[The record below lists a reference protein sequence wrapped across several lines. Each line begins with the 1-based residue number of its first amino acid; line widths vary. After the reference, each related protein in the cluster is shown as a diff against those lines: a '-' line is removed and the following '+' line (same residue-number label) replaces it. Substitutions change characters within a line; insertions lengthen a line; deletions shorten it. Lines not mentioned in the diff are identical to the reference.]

1 MSGVVVYK
9 DDEMEEDDLSMDI
22 GLPTD
27 VKHVTHIGIDGSAT
41 SILSKGWDSLKT
53 PDLPA
58 LSPSLDLLAKPEHV
72 PSDSCACL
80 PPIHSTPSPPS
91 MPAEVSPDLPAPP
104 PPPHLTAS
112 PFAMPLRVHSPVHST
127 PSPLSMAAQVHSPG
141 CLTQSPIAMSAQ
153 VHQLNFKGA

>member
-1 MSGVVVYK
+1 MSRVVVYK

-80 PPIHSTPSPPS
+80 PPIHSTPCPPS

-104 PPPHLTAS
+104 PPHLTAS
-112 PFAMPLRVHSPVHST
+112 PFAMPLHVRST
-127 PSPLSMAAQVHSPG
+127 SSPLSMAAQVHSPG
-141 CLTQSPIAMSAQ
+141 CLTPSPLAMSAQ